1 MANTQMIIIFV
12 LLIKR
17 IIMEITNKEKD
28 LIESIRNYRKAYPN
42 GSKQLELYIL
52 NLLYELM
59 DKENDY

>member
-1 MANTQMIIIFV
+1 MANTQKIIIFV

-17 IIMEITNKEKD
+17 IIMKITNKEKD

-52 NLLYELM
+52 DLLYELM

>member
-1 MANTQMIIIFV
+1 MIIIFV

-52 NLLYELM
+52 DLLYELM

>member
-1 MANTQMIIIFV
+1 MANTQKIIIFV

-52 NLLYELM
+52 DLLYELM